1 MSDPSVAAATRRASG
16 PRPDSSARPFGAAAL
31 PDTRASLPLYLAW
44 LVALAATLGAL
55 FLGEV
60 LGRTPCTLCW
70 YQRIAMFPLA
80 LILGTACL
88 GDDRHVARYA
98 LPLAL
103 AGAAVALYHSLL
115 YAGVV
120 TAPIV
125 PCGQSGPSCTDRAS
139 QAVAGVPLPWLSLA
153 SFVAIAALLAFR
165 THRRSAA
172 TERDPL
178 A

>member
-1 MSDPSVAAATRRASG
+1 MRPTRPVQSPSVS
-16 PRPDSSARPFGAAAL
+16 DSSTTGAGPAHAPL
-31 PDTRASLPLYLAW
+31 ALYLAW
-44 LVALAATLGAL
+44 LVALVATLGAL

-88 GDDRHVARYA
+88 GDDRHVVRYA

-103 AGAAVALYHSLL
+103 AGIAVALYHSLL
-115 YAGVV
+115 YAGIV

-125 PCGQSGPSCTDRAS
+125 PCSQSGPSCTDRAS

-153 SFVAIAALLAFR
+153 SFVAIAALLVPRAL
-165 THRRSAA
+165 RRQNPTEGDPAA
-172 TERDPL
+172 
-178 A
+178 